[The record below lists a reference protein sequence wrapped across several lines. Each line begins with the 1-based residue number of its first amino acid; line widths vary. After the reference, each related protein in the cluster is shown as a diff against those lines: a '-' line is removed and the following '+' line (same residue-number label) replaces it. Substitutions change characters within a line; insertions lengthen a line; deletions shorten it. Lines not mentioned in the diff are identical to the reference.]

1 MGIDTSDEG
10 SCFACGARNP
20 QGLRLEFE
28 LDAQEGTAVCESIVA
43 DHFNG
48 WPGICHG
55 GIVATLLDE
64 AMIYASRN
72 TGKLAATAS
81 ISVKYRKPVP
91 TGVPIR
97 VVGTLVSV
105 RSRAIKATACIE
117 CDGQILAEASGTLA
131 VLRDSD

>member
-10 SCFACGARNP
+10 SCFACGVRNP
-20 QGLRLEFE
+20 QGLQLEFE

-43 DHFNG
+43 DRFNG

-131 VLRDSD
+131 VLRDSA